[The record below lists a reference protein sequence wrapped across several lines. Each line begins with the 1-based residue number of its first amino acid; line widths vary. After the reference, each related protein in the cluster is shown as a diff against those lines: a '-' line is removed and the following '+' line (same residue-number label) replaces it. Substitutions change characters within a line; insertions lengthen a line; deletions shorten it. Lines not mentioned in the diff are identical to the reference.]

1 MFLQLALFFTVTAI
15 SLWADQLRTS
25 EIAVLAMHPALY
37 YALFI
42 FTVVVCP
49 FALWRCLVF
58 DTDLHILNQT
68 IVPWIICVS
77 IPPNVCLTQI

>member
-1 MFLQLALFFTVTAI
+1 MLGKVYGVVARRRGRIVAEEMKEGTSFFTVTAI

-42 FTVVVCP
+42 FTVVVSP
-49 FALWRCLVF
+49 LAFSAFPDVQ
-58 DTDLHILNQT
+58 D
-68 IVPWIICVS
+68 
-77 IPPNVCLTQI
+77 